1 MRRPPP
7 VRFWAALLTLV
18 LVVVLRPLAQAGP
31 DDPVWIA
38 GFYDGAD
45 FDDVVS
51 FLATYSGVDTAR
63 LVIDRPVPR
72 IPETLAGARDR
83 TTGTA
88 DRPSTL
94 TRAPPPSFA
103 PPV

>member
-1 MRRPPP
+1 MSRPRDP
-7 VRFWAALLTLV
+7 VLDRDPDLALV
-18 LVVVLRPLAQAGP
+18 FVLRPLAQASP

-38 GFYDGAD
+38 GLYDGAD

-51 FLATYSGVDTAR
+51 FLVGDSGLDTTRPTIQPAPRTPSPSSRPGDRSTATA
-63 LVIDRPVPR
+63 
-72 IPETLAGARDR
+72 AG
-83 TTGTA
+83 
-88 DRPSTL
+88 PSSL